1 MTLSLL
7 LAALAVLS
15 LVLLLW
21 QCAVAARFPLHR
33 RTVKPE
39 RLRSVSLLKPLKGCD
54 AETESCLRSWLTQ
67 DYDGPVEILFG
78 VADPADPVCALVTR
92 LIEAHP
98 RCDARLILC
107 SKQLGPNAKVSSL
120 VHLAREAKHDL
131 LGISDADVWAPA
143 DFLAQ
148 ALGAFR
154 DPDLG
159 LVNAFYRFAN
169 PLNVAMRWEAF
180 AINADF
186 WSQVLQSVSL
196 KPMDFALGAAMFTTR
211 RHLDGIGG
219 FSSIVDYLA
228 DDYELGHRIAANGGR
243 IELSPI
249 VVECRER
256 RMTFGEVWAHQLRWA
271 RTIRVCQPLAYFFS
285 ILSNATLWPLL
296 WLSWTPSS
304 YSMAG
309 AGACLAIRML
319 CGTWLERRLNRR
331 WHWDSGLMALLKDL
345 VQLPIWALAF
355 TGSDVLWRGTKLRVT
370 DGGRLRPAS

>member
-1 MTLSLL
+1 MTFSLL
-7 LAALAVLS
+7 LAAFALLS

-33 RTVKPE
+33 RASEPE
-39 RLRSVSLLKPLKGCD
+39 RQRPVSLLKPLKGCD
-54 AETESCLRSWLTQ
+54 AETEVCLRSWLTQ
-67 DYDGPVEILFG
+67 DYEGPVEILFG
-78 VADPADPVCALVTR
+78 VADPSDPVCALVTR
-92 LIEAHP
+92 LIEQHP
-98 RCDARLILC
+98 RCDARLIIC

-131 LGISDADVWAPA
+131 LGISDADVWAPD

-169 PLNVAMRWEAF
+169 PLNVAMRWEAL

-219 FSSIVDYLA
+219 FGSIVDYLA
-228 DDYELGHRIAANGGR
+228 DDYELGHRIAAKGGR

-285 ILSNATLWPLL
+285 ILSNPTLWPLL
-296 WLSWTPSS
+296 WLTLAPSNS
-304 YSMAG
+304 SLAG
-309 AGACLAIRML
+309 AVGCLAARML
-319 CGTWLERRLNRR
+319 CATWLEHRLTLR
-331 WHWDSGLMALLKDL
+331 WHWDSGWVALLKDVL
-345 VQLPIWALAF
+345 QLPVWALAF
-355 TGSDVLWRGTKLRVT
+355 TGSDVLWRGTRLRVT